1 MEVVMDSASSG
12 AEATG
17 PPGTLVLDKGPEAA
31 GRAEIDTSA
40 PFESV
45 KEAVDR
51 FGGSA
56 VWKSQLKQLF
66 SPEKHDCCEDFDVI
80 KVKEQTAQL
89 EKDLILKERETLD
102 VLKELEVT
110 KKIVEGL
117 KLRLQKETFE
127 DANALAVNFDS
138 TNVHPVPETEEQGP
152 INLRNHV
159 EMDGPTIEANQS
171 PGLILMELNVAKVNL
186 SRRTG
191 DLAELQASIVLLNSK
206 IEEEKVLLEK
216 TQESLTANTAKISS
230 LEEDLNQTTLKLQ
243 MTNDLESKRHE
254 YPSDI
259 SRKIKQMNSEIE
271 QFRRMAE
278 DNKSEVSK
286 LTKEIEQAKASIK
299 TAEIRWLAAKKM
311 EEAAKAAEAVAL
323 AEIKALM
330 SSDNSTGDLQ
340 NSSAVTLSIEEYVKL
355 THKAQEAD
363 EISRKRIEAAVLQI
377 DEANQSK
384 SALLKKV
391 EEAAAEA
398 KTAKKTL
405 ERALKRVEAAN
416 RGKLSVEEAL
426 RRWRSEHGQKRRSI
440 HNSTKF
446 KNYYSVHHRRDSRML
461 DVNGLDLVTDGSKSA
476 LRPPL
481 SIGQILSMK
490 LMAPE
495 EHDTVKWKR
504 TTEKPK
510 VSLGQMLSKKQGVLS
525 PKMAEDGSAHKQF
538 STKRKKFGLV
548 GFSLLLTKPNKKNK
562 KKRHC

>member
-1 MEVVMDSASSG
+1 MEVVMDSPSSG

-17 PPGTLVLDKGPEAA
+17 LPETLVLDKGPDAA

-56 VWKSQLKQLF
+56 FWKSQLKQLF
-66 SPEKHDCCEDFDVI
+66 SSEKHDCCEDFDVV
-80 KVKEQTAQL
+80 KVKEQTTQL

-102 VLKELEVT
+102 VLKELEMT

-117 KLRLQKETFE
+117 KLRLQKETIE
-127 DANALAVNFDS
+127 DANALAVNLDG
-138 TNVHPVPETEEQGP
+138 TNMHSVPETEEQGP
-152 INLRNHV
+152 INLENHV
-159 EMDGPTIEANQS
+159 EMDGPIIEANQS
-171 PGLILMELNVAKVNL
+171 RGLILMELNLAKVNL
-186 SRRTG
+186 SRRTS
-191 DLAELQASIVLLNSK
+191 DLAELQASIELLNGK

-230 LEEDLNQTTLKLQ
+230 LEEDLNQTTLTLQ
-243 MTNDLESKRHE
+243 TTKDLESKKHE
-254 YPSDI
+254 DPSDI

-271 QFRRMAE
+271 QFRKMAE

-286 LTKEIEQAKASIK
+286 LTKEIEQTKASIR

-330 SSDNSTGDLQ
+330 SSDNSTAELQ
-340 NSSAVTLSIEEYVKL
+340 NSSAVTLSVEEYVML

-363 EISRKRIEAAVLQI
+363 EISRKKIESAMLQI

-384 SALLKKV
+384 SVLLKKV
-391 EEAAAEA
+391 EEATAEA
-398 KTAKKTL
+398 KTAKKAL
-405 ERALKRVEAAN
+405 DRALKRVEAAN
-416 RGKLSVEEAL
+416 RGKLSVEEGL

-446 KNYYSVHHRRDSRML
+446 KNYSAHHRRDSRML
-461 DVNGLDLVTDGSKSA
+461 DLNGLDLVTDGSKSA

-490 LMAPE
+490 LMGPE
-495 EHDTVKWKR
+495 DYDPVIWER
-504 TTEKPK
+504 TNEKPK
-510 VSLGQMLSKKQGVLS
+510 VSLGQMLSKTQGVLS
-525 PKMAEDGSAHKQF
+525 PKMAEDGSAQKQF

-548 GFSLLLTKPNKKNK
+548 GFSLLLAKQSKKNK